1 MVKYVRA
8 ADANTE
14 NEYNLKDDIG
24 DVADK
29 FSYITEGLYQ
39 VNEATAKEV
48 VAELDNTLNGYIV
61 EVADMVTDEITS
73 STKTIG
79 KSIKAAAAQIKTEN
93 EGILEVPEGKNV
105 DDLPVSHF
113 KKLIDK
119 NGRAAIIR
127 ALTNLEV
134 WNKNDN
140 KSLSAW
146 AKKMKKSLEGYG
158 EKE

>member
-1 MVKYVRA
+1 MKIYVRS
-8 ADANTE
+8 D
-14 NEYNLKDDIG
+14 
-24 DVADK
+24 
-29 FSYITEGLYQ
+29 S
-39 VNEATAKEV
+39 
-48 VAELDNTLNGYIV
+48 
-61 EVADMVTDEITS
+61 EIPV
-73 STKTIG
+73 K
-79 KSIKAAAAQIKTEN
+79 N
-93 EGILEVPEGKNV
+93 EGILEVPEDKNV

-119 NGRAAIIR
+119 KGREAIIR

-158 EKE
+158 E